1 TTTDNCT
8 DVTLSQVP
16 APGTVVGI
24 GTTTIVLT
32 ATDGASNTATCNF
45 DVLVFE
51 TTNPIITC
59 PEDQEESVDA
69 NCNFT
74 LPDYTSLAT
83 TTDNCT
89 DVTVSQVPA
98 PGTIV
103 ETGTTT
109 IVLTA
114 TNGASNTA
122 TCNFDVLVSD
132 NTNPT
137 ITCPEDQGGS
147 FYGGCNFSL
156 PDYTYLATAT
166 DNCTDVTLSQVPAP
180 GTIVGIGSTTIVL
193 TATDGASN
201 TATCNFDVLVFD
213 TINPTIICPE
223 DQEGTAN
230 ASCFTLPDYTSLATT
245 TDNCTDV
252 TLSQVPA
259 PGTIV
264 ETGTT
269 TIVLTATDGSSNTA
283 TCNFDVLVSD
293 NTNPTI
299 TCPEDQEGLVDE
311 SCNFTLPNYTSL
323 ATTADNCTVVTVTQV
338 PAPGTIVGIGS
349 TTIVLTATD
358 GSSNTATCNFDVLV
372 SDTTNPIITCP
383 EDQEESVDSNC
394 NFTLPDYTSLATAA
408 DNCTV
413 VTVTQL
419 PVAGTIV
426 DLGSTT
432 IVLTATDGASNT
444 ATCNFDVLVSD
455 NTNPT
460 ITCPEDQEESVD
472 ANCNFTL
479 PDYTSLATVAD
490 NCTDVTVSQ
499 VPAPGTV
506 VGIGSTTIV
515 LTVDDGNG
523 QTATCTTVITVE
535 DNEDPVITCAP
546 DGTRDTDPGLDQ
558 YTLVGTEFDATFTD
572 NCTSGSITNDLNGL
586 ASIAGVILPKGATT
600 VIWTVDDGNGQTAT
614 CTTVITVEDNED
626 PVITCAPD
634 GTRDTDPGLDQY
646 TVVGTEFDATFTD
659 NCPDGSITNDMNGTD
674 TITGEILVP
683 GVITVVWTVID
694 GNGQTAI
701 CATVITVE
709 DNEAPVALCQDITVL
724 LDQNGQATI
733 SANYLDGGSTDN
745 VGIISFEIDIDTFLC
760 DNIGEVSV
768 TLTVADASG
777 NTDTCI
783 AVVSVIDTI
792 NPVIVCP
799 VDITV
804 DPGAGNLYYEVPDY
818 FATGEASAV
827 DNCTD
832 PLTILSQD
840 PAAGTL
846 LPDGIYPVTMMAI
859 DEYGNMGTCTF
870 ILTIES
876 MLGKTDVELNI
887 GSIVMHPNPS
897 KDMFILSN
905 PQAIALQQV
914 VIYDYTGRLIQTI
927 NLSDMGTQKMIDVSQ
942 LATAPYMVVIQ
953 SEKGQITKLL
963 IKE

>member
-1 TTTDNCT
+1 MKNILFFIIIL
-8 DVTLSQVP
+8 LSLFPINAQEVIDTSGGDAIGSGGSSAYSVGQVFCLNN
-16 APGTVVGI
+16 VGAN
-24 GTTTIVLT
+24 G
-32 ATDGASNTATCNF
+32 F
-45 DVLVFE
+45 
-51 TTNPIITC
+51 
-59 PEDQEESVDA
+59 EDQGVQQA
-69 NCNFT
+69 LCVY
-74 LPDYTSLAT
+74 PD
-83 TTDNCT
+83 
-89 DVTVSQVPA
+89 V
-98 PGTIV
+98 
-103 ETGTTT
+103 
-109 IVLTA
+109 
-114 TNGASNTA
+114 
-122 TCNFDVLVSD
+122 
-132 NTNPT
+132 PT
-137 ITCPEDQGGS
+137 ITATPVTICPG
-147 FYGGCNFSL
+147 
-156 PDYTYLATAT
+156 
-166 DNCTDVTLSQVPAP
+166 
-180 GTIVGIGSTTIVL
+180 GSTTLDWSDALLNDATNWHIYTTSCGVGQLASQTGTSLIVSP
-193 TATDGASN
+193 TETTTYYIRGEDGAG
-201 TATCNFDVLVFD
+201 C
-213 TINPTIICPE
+213 
-223 DQEGTAN
+223 
-230 ASCFTLPDYTSLATT
+230 
-245 TDNCTDV
+245 
-252 TLSQVPA
+252 
-259 PGTIV
+259 
-264 ETGTT
+264 
-269 TIVLTATDGSSNTA
+269 
-283 TCNFDVLVSD
+283 
-293 NTNPTI
+293 
-299 TCPEDQEGLVDE
+299 VDE
-311 SCNFTLPNYTSL
+311 SMVLCGSL
-323 ATTADNCTVVTVTQV
+323 
-338 PAPGTIVGIGS
+338 TII
-349 TTIVLTATD
+349 
-358 GSSNTATCNFDVLV
+358 
-372 SDTTNPIITCP
+372 
-383 EDQEESVDSNC
+383 
-394 NFTLPDYTSLATAA
+394 
-408 DNCTV
+408 
-413 VTVTQL
+413 
-419 PVAGTIV
+419 
-426 DLGSTT
+426 
-432 IVLTATDGASNT
+432 
-444 ATCNFDVLVSD
+444 
-455 NTNPT
+455 
-460 ITCPEDQEESVD
+460 
-472 ANCNFTL
+472 
-479 PDYTSLATVAD
+479 
-490 NCTDVTVSQ
+490 
-499 VPAPGTV
+499 
-506 VGIGSTTIV
+506 
-515 LTVDDGNG
+515 
-523 QTATCTTVITVE
+523 VE
-535 DNEDPVITCAP
+535 DNEDPEITCTP
-546 DGTRDTDPGLDQ
+546 DGTRDTDPGLCQ

-572 NCTSGSITNDLNGL
+572 NCTSGTITNSLNGL
-586 ASIAGVILPKGATT
+586 ASIAGEILPKGITT

-709 DNEAPVALCQDITVL
+709 DNEAPVAVCQDITVL